1 VSTFKT
7 QYACTAE
14 LEGKVYSGALASG
27 DWTQAYLCAVN
38 TMPQYMREY
47 DSMLPKFDEL
57 GNRLILC
64 IARALYGGKGSAG
77 LWDSCCD
84 TWHTNFG
91 FVRSLGGPRLYIL
104 TRGTARITMALA
116 TNDTAICVP
125 HDKYHPG
132 SQELYEVYVA
142 ALRTARLQAP
152 RRHRRLRS

>member
-1 VSTFKT
+1 MSCLTNWDFLYHPKTHLLQRRAAYVETILPPSYADVCAHVAQLSTFKT
-7 QYACTAE
+7 QCACTAE
-14 LEGKVYSGALASG
+14 LEGKIYSG

-57 GNRLILC
+57 GNRLVLC

-91 FVRSLGGPRLYIL
+91 FIRSLGGPRLYIL
-104 TRGTARITMALA
+104 TRGTARIT
-116 TNDTAICVP
+116 I
-125 HDKYHPG
+125 
-132 SQELYEVYVA
+132 
-142 ALRTARLQAP
+142 
-152 RRHRRLRS
+152 